1 MIIIYSGG
9 SMSRFEKK
17 FGKYA
22 ISNLTTILIICY
34 VVGYVLEMINANFFE
49 MLTLNPLAI
58 MQGQVWR
65 LVTWIVIPPE
75 QLDIFTIIM
84 LYFYYSVGKTLERA
98 WGDYKYNIYIFS
110 GLLFTVIASFA
121 CYGICEYLYGPFLSA
136 LHLSD
141 MTYMAGSTLF
151 STYFINMSIFLAFA
165 ATFPNAQVLLMFV
178 VPVRIKWMGIIYA
191 VLLGA
196 QFISAVTAIEP
207 LMSDMSTGAIS
218 LLDSVT
224 VVTNVCNIAYCGA
237 ILASLVTFGVFWLIN
252 IRRFRMSPKQMKRR
266 HEFKQEVKVNSK
278 ITKHKCAICGQTDET
293 NENLSFRFCSKCN
306 GNYEYCQE
314 HLFTHEHVK

>member
-1 MIIIYSGG
+1 
-9 SMSRFEKK
+9 MSKFEKK

-22 ISNLTTILIICY
+22 ISNLTTILILCY
-34 VVGYVLEMINANFFE
+34 VVGYVIEMINANFFE

-65 LVTWIVIPPE
+65 LVTWVVIPPE

-98 WGDYKYNIYIFS
+98 WGDYKYNVYIFS
-110 GLLFTVIASFA
+110 GLFFTIIASFA
-121 CYGICEYLYGPFLSA
+121 CYGLCEYLYGSLLSTMK
-136 LHLSD
+136 LSD
-141 MTYMAGSTLF
+141 ITYMAGSTLF
-151 STYFINMSIFLAFA
+151 NTFFINMSIFLAFA

-178 VPVRIKWMGIIYA
+178 VPVQIKWMGIIYA

-196 QFISAVTAIEP
+196 QFCEAFMAIEP
-207 LMSDMSTGAIS
+207 LKNNF
-218 LLDSVT
+218 LLDGGIAVS
-224 VVTNVCNIAYCGA
+224 NVCNISYCGA
-237 ILASLVTFGVFWLIN
+237 ILASLLTFGMFWLTN
-252 IRRFRMSPKQMKRR
+252 IRRIRMSPKQMKRR
-266 HEFKQEVKVNSK
+266 HEFKQEVKVNSR

-314 HLFTHEHVK
+314 HLFTHTHVK